1 MALQPASYKLKTIS
15 FGPSR
20 RAVRVVIQNENGPCP
35 LLAIANVLLLRN
47 AIQLPAGAPDVTQ
60 ERLVSLV
67 AGHLLDANSEE
78 RLRAASPE
86 YRANVRWRRS
96 PAPPASQRAAAALVA
111 PLSMAG
117 LLRCVGTSAACCCSV
132 RGERRR
138 RPALEP
144 TCSDR
149 ARSACCT
156 RPDFHAV
163 RLSACVRRKGAPRT
177 WSQRTRARRQRS
189 TAPGR
194 LGRRGGKGTGLPVG
208 AGASKHCGRHRAPAE
223 AGDWRGRERSVP

>member
-1 MALQPASYKLKTIS
+1 MPPMALQPASYKLKTIS

-163 RLSACVRRKGAPRT
+163 PTVCLRATVGSAAHLVAAHRSA
-177 WSQRTRARRQRS
+177 SAALDRAWPARASRRQGNRA
-189 TAPGR
+189 TR
-194 LGRRGGKGTGLPVG
+194 GRRCVKALRT
-208 AGASKHCGRHRAPAE
+208 SSRSCRS
-223 AGDWRGRERSVP
+223 WRLAWT